1 MYKCI
6 DLNGHAIGLCS
17 QTPRVETT
25 IHVKLTNLEGLI
37 LSYLTCNRPCH
48 GFRRHLDE

>member
-17 QTPRVETT
+17 KTLRVETT
-25 IHVKLTNLEGLI
+25 VHECQLTNLEGLI
-37 LSYLTCNRPCH
+37 LSYIYC
-48 GFRRHLDE
+48 E